1 MPLQLPRSKKQ
12 IDESMLLVLH
22 KRGKYNKGF
31 IRTKDKRSNAYKIK
45 HLNYDSTPLMTEK
58 EAVLYL
64 KSINITDIELKLLN
78 DWIKDGNDFYSNPIN
93 ALDSNNQ
100 QIDFISYIRKTSK

>member
-1 MPLQLPRSKKQ
+1 
-12 IDESMLLVLH
+12 MLLLSFE
-22 KRGKYNKGF
+22 R
-31 IRTKDKRSNAYKIK
+31 IK
-45 HLNYDSTPLMTEK
+45 PL
-58 EAVLYL
+58 LYL
-64 KSINITDIELKLLN
+64 KSTNITDIELKMLN

>member
-1 MPLQLPRSKKQ
+1 
-12 IDESMLLVLH
+12 MLLVLH

-31 IRTKDKRSNAYKIK
+31 IRSKDKRSNAYKIK
-45 HLNYDSTPLMTEK
+45 HLNNNSLKGTFSGR
-58 EAVLYL
+58 LYL

-78 DWIKDGNDFYSNPIN
+78 DWIKDGNDFYSNHIN

>member
-1 MPLQLPRSKKQ
+1 
-12 IDESMLLVLH
+12 ML
-22 KRGKYNKGF
+22 
-31 IRTKDKRSNAYKIK
+31 IK

-58 EAVLYL
+58 EAILYL
-64 KSINITDIELKLLN
+64 KSTNITDIELKMLN